1 MKIEATCT
9 VTVSIEDISVNS
21 IELAALQ
28 GAKEAGK
35 KLFLALLG
43 VVEKTLSKDRTC
55 ECGGRLE
62 SKGRVPREVI
72 FVSDGANWCK
82 QLK

>member
-28 GAKEAGK
+28 GAKEA
-35 KLFLALLG
+35 AL
-43 VVEKTLSKDRTC
+43 VKN
-55 ECGGRLE
+55 
-62 SKGRVPREVI
+62 
-72 FVSDGANWCK
+72 FVSPGRISY
-82 QLK
+82 